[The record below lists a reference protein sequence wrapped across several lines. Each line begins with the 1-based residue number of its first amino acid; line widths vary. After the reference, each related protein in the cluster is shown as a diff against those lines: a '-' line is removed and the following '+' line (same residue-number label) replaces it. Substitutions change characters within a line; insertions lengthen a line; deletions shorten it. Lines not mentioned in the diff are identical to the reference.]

1 MAEKKAKHN
10 TGSTVWHYY
19 TGDGRLIRRRLQPGA
34 QPEAHWTRGF
44 GPHSPEIREK
54 IAATTREHH
63 LNKVVSAETRE
74 RMSQAARGRP
84 KSIEHRISMS
94 IAQRERHRRRREQS
108 DE

>member
-1 MAEKKAKHN
+1 MEKKKHN

-19 TGDGRLIRRRLQPGA
+19 QGDGRRVCRRLQPGSE
-34 QPEAHWTRGF
+34 PEAHWTRGF

-54 IAATTREHH
+54 IAASTRERH
-63 LNKVVSAETRE
+63 LNKVVSPETRE

-94 IAQRERHRRRREQS
+94 IAQRERHRRARENK
-108 DE
+108 